1 MWKRCSFV
9 ETALFCGNCTLLWE
23 RHSCRDWFNLKNR
36 GRSAAPTGQFNRAAP
51 TLQQTSAGFALAPER
66 CSVTPRLFQ
75 LADRKSTRLNS
86 SHVRISYAVFCLKK
100 KRETR
105 VT

>member
-51 TLQQTSAGFALAPER
+51 TLQQLVQGLCWHLSAARLRLVFISLLFARAVAADIALQQQTNLLI
-66 CSVTPRLFQ
+66 VTALQQR
-75 LADRKSTRLNS
+75 
-86 SHVRISYAVFCLKK
+86 
-100 KRETR
+100 
-105 VT
+105 